1 MAEMKKTILFMSVLL
16 FLIPLLLK
24 AQEVKIFRGNNY
36 ENLYATLT
44 PGQSIT
50 FSPNGCSG
58 SFQVINAAVKV
69 EMITPPYPYP
79 FMLLYSE
86 KNIRNMEPGT
96 DQYCGKPL
104 KITCLKKAESVDEL
118 PQPTAWI
125 PVDRNNINYDNDPP
139 NPTLKIDIG
148 DTVLMLKRAFLW
160 ENAEDLGC
168 CHGPYASV
176 GLNIYKANLLKD
188 YSFNFDAISDDFCGA
203 GDVSE
208 LANSCSIAPCNL
220 NPFSTCCRFLDKYQ
234 VIGGYK
240 VPGPVFNADNS
251 CNDFGHIF
259 CGYPF
264 NFVDDPKSE
273 WIDGPWGVTY
283 SRIPIF
289 NWTNTPDNEVSVVLR
304 EGDNLNCD
312 DFLGGMLINKND
324 IGKKILF
331 KAWKYGWIELE
342 IVKIKEADLIENV
355 DKSNQYWYANWNGAN
370 PEEIHS
376 IPQTPPYDQFV
387 PLSGKTIKEM
397 ESTFFENNTIGL
409 IGGKFP
415 SGKLSKPM
423 MYKAATEYQPAV
435 FGILKGVRLF
445 EHDNYTGK
453 LEIFTSDIPD
463 LNASNI
469 KFNDIITSIQLISVE
484 GVRLYRDANYEG
496 DFITITKDTPN
507 LEGIGWNDEVSSI
520 KIIK

>member
-1 MAEMKKTILFMSVLL
+1 MTEMKKTILFMPVLL
-16 FLIPLLLK
+16 FLIPLLLR
-24 AQEVKIFRGNNY
+24 AQEVKIFTGNNY
-36 ENLYATLT
+36 QNLYATLK

-50 FSPNGCSG
+50 FSPNGCNG

-69 EMITPPYPYP
+69 QMINPPYPYP
-79 FMLLYSE
+79 FMFVYSE
-86 KNIRNMEPGT
+86 KNISNLEPGT

-104 KITCLKKAESVDEL
+104 KITCLEKAESVHDL
-118 PQPTAWI
+118 PQPSAWI
-125 PVDRNNINYDNDPP
+125 PVDRNNINYEN
-139 NPTLKIDIG
+139 NPTLEINIG
-148 DTVLMLKRAFLW
+148 DRALMLKRAFIW

-168 CHGPYASV
+168 CHGPYGSV
-176 GLNIYKANLLKD
+176 GLEIYKSNLLKD
-188 YSFNFDAISDDFCGA
+188 YNFNFDAIANDFCGQR
-203 GDVSE
+203 DVE
-208 LANSCSIAPCNL
+208 NFGNSCTVAPCSL
-220 NPFSTCCRFLDKYQ
+220 NPFSTCCTFLNKYP
-234 VIGGYK
+234 VISGAGYK
-240 VPGPVFNADNS
+240 LPGPVFNADNR
-251 CNDFGHIF
+251 CNDFWAGID
-259 CGYPF
+259 CLWQPS
-264 NFVDDPKSE
+264 DPKSE
-273 WIDGPWGVTY
+273 WLDGPWGVCY
-283 SRIPIF
+283 SRIPVFI
-289 NWTNTPDNEVSVVLR
+289 WSDNTDNEVSLVLR
-304 EGDNLNCD
+304 EGDDTNCD

-342 IVKIKEADLIENV
+342 IVTIKQADLIENV

-376 IPQTPPYDQFV
+376 IPQAPPYDQFV

-469 KFNDIITSIQLISVE
+469 RFNDITTSIQLISVD

-507 LEGIGWNDEVSSI
+507 LEGIGWNDKVSSI